1 MRTSKQKKIL
11 KLILDAFS
19 LDEDKIISTIKRINA
34 EAYIQLQFKR
44 SLNKKKLIRRILFDL
59 VISDD
64 DVLKLLRIIFKK
76 EKK

>member
-44 SLNKKKLIRRILFDL
+44 SLNKKNLIRRILFDL